1 MSVNA
6 IHDGGGRL
14 PPPPP
19 SRNETSHTVAPAESL
34 TDIANRYGVGVQ
46 DIIKANPSIQNP
58 DMVYPDQQL
67 TIPPRISDD
76 PTVSFSNDGSMGA
89 SNRTT
94 QSTTSTSEDG
104 TVDKSSTSASGGISV
119 NPDNGTVTLSGGL
132 SFSNSVTSAKGYGV
146 SFSAGGNASLTGGS
160 KTEDGVT
167 THQVSTDV
175 SIFVKGGVNTPQAGL
190 EIGRTDGI
198 RASYT
203 VAMPEDSDIDP
214 LSINPFDP
222 STMPEGTVVTM
233 DGSQYSTN
241 EFKATFKKLALET
254 KVTDENGVSTAI
266 ERTGEDTVRVT
277 AGPTEAIKAYN
288 GVGVD
293 FGVGNVMLGRNDS
306 LSEATLKTAEFDL
319 STEEGRAAY
328 NDFVA
333 TGTMPADKGDG
344 VSGVATIEKLD
355 YSSQSQLSGKLGP
368 LKLTLDGA
376 ENTGNMVVTTHADGS
391 IERTVDLQYS
401 GNVPMN
407 ITQRW
412 DADGNEIAGDR
423 IYSYDIQVDE
433 QNGQLLN
440 AVLTGDVAQADGG
453 PVEPGQTI
461 TLSFSE
467 QQMEALANQTLAAVD
482 NGAHMDLG
490 HLLGYMN
497 SDGSY
502 PEPGAWDFALALG
515 RNMGNDDYGLS
526 NRLFTISDG
535 STANGFGDRDFAQVD
550 ARVTVQP

>member
-6 IHDGGGRL
+6 IHDGGGYTL
-14 PPPPP
+14 PPP
-19 SRNETSHTVAPAESL
+19 SRNESTHTVAPAESL

-67 TIPPRISDD
+67 AIPPRVSDD
-76 PTVSFSNDGSMGA
+76 PTVSLSNDSLGV

-94 QSTTSTSEDG
+94 QSTVSTSEGG
-104 TVDKSSTSASGGISV
+104 TVSQSSTSASGGISA
-119 NPDNGTVTLSGGL
+119 NPEAGSVTVSGGL
-132 SFSNSVTSAKGYGV
+132 SFSESVRSANGYGV
-146 SFSAGGNASLTGGS
+146 SFSAGGNASFTGAS

-167 THQVSTDV
+167 THRLSGDV
-175 SIFVKGGVNTPQAGL
+175 SIVLKGGVNTPQAGL

-198 RASYT
+198 RTSYT
-203 VAMPEDSDIDP
+203 VAMPEDSDVDP

-222 STMPEGTVVTM
+222 STMPEGAVVTM
-233 DGSQYSTN
+233 DGSQYTTN

-254 KVTDENGVSTAI
+254 KVTDESGVSTAI

-293 FGVGNVMLGRNDS
+293 FKVASLMLGRNDS
-306 LSEATLKTAEFDL
+306 LSEATLETAEFDL
-319 STEEGRAAY
+319 STEEGMAAY
-328 NDFVA
+328 NDFLA
-333 TGTMPADKGDG
+333 TGTLPADNGDG
-344 VSGVATIEKLD
+344 VSGVATIEKLE

-376 ENTGNMVVTTHADGS
+376 GNTGNMVVTTHADGS

-407 ITQRW
+407 ISQRW

-423 IYSYDIQVDE
+423 VYSYDIQVDA

-440 AVLTGDVAQADGG
+440 AALAGDVAQADSG
-453 PVEPGQTI
+453 PVQAGQTI

-467 QQMEALANQTLAAVD
+467 EQMAALAEQTLAAVD

-490 HLLGYMN
+490 HLLGYMDA
-497 SDGSY
+497 DGTY
-502 PEPGAWDFALALG
+502 PQPDAWDFALALG
-515 RNMGNDDYGLS
+515 RNMGNDDHGLS
-526 NRLFTISDG
+526 SRLFTISDG
-535 STANGFGDRDFAQVD
+535 STANGFGDRDYAAVD
-550 ARVTVQP
+550 ARVTIQP